1 MSIVTS
7 TTPVALWHD
16 IVHQAEQSC
25 SVALKE
31 EIESYLV
38 FLLMRYINK
47 PEIVKQI
54 IALEFLQSLELTPRK
69 REVALQAVGDKC
81 LLFAGLFP
89 SVAKKRLVRVSYFVK
104 LGQAAYFRVSK
115 KSNDLYDHLSNQFV
129 PLMDI
134 LQSIRQYAKISPDLL
149 PLQAYELWNET
160 GSQRA
165 LAMLK
170 QYTTHPE
177 AIPLS
182 VDVKD
187 SLNDP

>member
-1 MSIVTS
+1 MSIVTNATS
-7 TTPVALWHD
+7 VALWHD
-16 IVHQAEQSC
+16 IVHEAEQSC

-47 PEIVKQI
+47 PEFVKQI
-54 IALEFLQSLELTPRK
+54 IALEFLQSLDLTPAK
-69 REVALQAVGDKC
+69 RELALQEVGDKC

-89 SVAKKRLVRVSYFVK
+89 SIAKKRLVRVSYFVK

-134 LQSIRQYAKISPDLL
+134 LQSIKTPALL
-149 PLQAYELWNET
+149 PLDAYELWNET

-170 QYTTHPE
+170 QYTNHSGSL
-177 AIPLS
+177 PLFIEM
-182 VDVKD
+182 KD
-187 SLNDP
+187 S